1 MKEYII
7 WGKQSADLP
16 EQVLLS
22 EKFGIKDNIEA
33 RHLVTQL
40 KNIGCT
46 DIRVQIIDNTTT
58 INEDF
63 IGAIN
68 L

>member
-22 EKFGIKDNIEA
+22 EKFGIKDNMEA
-33 RHLVTQL
+33 RHWVTQL

-63 IGAIN
+63 IGAIS